1 MPKRGMRATPSSR
14 FSRTC
19 SRNYSG
25 PRAGDARKRD
35 AEEKDLSLDL
45 NLTGCAS
52 LAVLYHM
59 GHADAKAII
68 AYLKSL
74 PTPIH

>member
-1 MPKRGMRATPSSR
+1 
-14 FSRTC
+14 
-19 SRNYSG
+19 
-25 PRAGDARKRD
+25 
-35 AEEKDLSLDL
+35 LSLDL

-59 GHADAKAII
+59 GHADAEAII

-74 PTPIH
+74 PTPIR